1 MNYGKKSTKK
11 RASQLTGKRTKA
23 KKKFGVAFWKSL
35 FVGILIIIAIAAIAA
50 AIYVTRLIQQ
60 CPDISTVDISPEGYL
75 TTVLDSDGNE
85 IETLASSG
93 ANREYVT
100 LDEIPVNLQH
110 AIVAIED
117 ERFYTHNGVDIRG
130 MIRAGVTAV
139 MTGFRETQ
147 GASTITQQTAKNVFL
162 WPGHSYVRKGL
173 EAYFTVL
180 IELFWGKERI
190 MEVYL
195 NSIETGKGIYGVES
209 VARQH
214 FHKSAARLTRSQCAL
229 IAATL
234 PNPRRFNSAAPSGYM
249 LRRQSQIVS
258 LMGKIAPVDF
268 TK

>member
-1 MNYGKKSTKK
+1 MMRKVWHWTKRIVLFFFLSTMIVVLLY
-11 RASQLTGKRTKA
+11 R
-23 KKKFGVAFWKSL
+23 FIPV
-35 FVGILIIIAIAAIAA
+35 
-50 AIYVTRLIQQ
+50 YVTPLMLIRSVEQ
-60 CPDISTVDISPEGYL
+60 
-75 TTVLDSDGNE
+75 
-85 IETLASSG
+85 LASGQKVEWHHHWVPIEKMSRYMPM
-93 ANREYVT
+93 AVIASEDNRYM
-100 LDEIPVNLQH
+100 
-110 AIVAIED
+110 
-117 ERFYTHNGVDIRG
+117 THH
-130 MIRAGVTAV
+130 
-139 MTGFRETQ
+139 GFDFEELKKVIKENKHRKRPR

-195 NSIETGKGIYGVES
+195 NSIETGKGIYGVEA
-209 VARQH
+209 VAQQH
-214 FHKSAARLTRSQCAL
+214 FHKTAARLTRSQCAL

>member
-1 MNYGKKSTKK
+1 MMRKVWHWTKRIVLFFFLSTMIVVLLY
-11 RASQLTGKRTKA
+11 R
-23 KKKFGVAFWKSL
+23 FIPV
-35 FVGILIIIAIAAIAA
+35 
-50 AIYVTRLIQQ
+50 YVTPLMLIRSVEQ
-60 CPDISTVDISPEGYL
+60 
-75 TTVLDSDGNE
+75 
-85 IETLASSG
+85 LASGQKVEWHHQWVPIEKMSRYMPM
-93 ANREYVT
+93 AVIASEDNRYM
-100 LDEIPVNLQH
+100 
-110 AIVAIED
+110 
-117 ERFYTHNGVDIRG
+117 THH
-130 MIRAGVTAV
+130 
-139 MTGFRETQ
+139 GFDFEELKKVIKENKHRKRPR

-195 NSIETGKGIYGVES
+195 NSIETGKGIYGVEA
-209 VARQH
+209 VAQQH
-214 FHKSAARLTRSQCAL
+214 FHKTAARLTRSQCAL

>member
-1 MNYGKKSTKK
+1 MRKVWHWTKRIVLFFFLSTMIVVLLY
-11 RASQLTGKRTKA
+11 R
-23 KKKFGVAFWKSL
+23 FIPV
-35 FVGILIIIAIAAIAA
+35 
-50 AIYVTRLIQQ
+50 YVTPLMLIRSVEQ
-60 CPDISTVDISPEGYL
+60 
-75 TTVLDSDGNE
+75 
-85 IETLASSG
+85 LASGQKVEWHHHWVPIEKMSRYMPM
-93 ANREYVT
+93 AVIASEDNRYM
-100 LDEIPVNLQH
+100 
-110 AIVAIED
+110 
-117 ERFYTHNGVDIRG
+117 THH
-130 MIRAGVTAV
+130 
-139 MTGFRETQ
+139 GFDFEELKKVIKKNKHRKRPR

-195 NSIETGKGIYGVES
+195 NSIETGKGIYGVEA
-209 VARQH
+209 VAQQH
-214 FHKSAARLTRSQCAL
+214 FHKTAARLTRSQCAL